1 MFCLPT
7 SASTEQT
14 TSDMLAQFRGLVL
27 SELPWGENDKLLTV
41 LTAEVGKVG
50 VLVKGGYSLK
60 NKASPACMPLC
71 YTEFVTADRG
81 GRPWVREATEI
92 ESFSAIRADL
102 ELTATALY
110 MCDVAGEV
118 CIENNDE
125 SEMLQLMLN
134 TLYALDR
141 GLKDRRLIK
150 AAFELRCAAV
160 AGFSPDLVKC
170 AYCGND
176 DSAVMYLD
184 VMDGCIHC
192 EECRRKNNLRGAREG
207 HTAMLF
213 TLDKPLLDAMR
224 YVSYSHAKRYLSFDV
239 PKDAEG
245 VFCDYCEK
253 YLLNHV
259 DRGFKTL
266 DFLRSLEYLP

>member
-1 MFCLPT
+1 
-7 SASTEQT
+7 
-14 TSDMLAQFRGLVL
+14 MLAQFRGLVL
-27 SELPWGENDKLLTV
+27 NELPWGENDKLLTV

-50 VLVKGGYSLK
+50 VLLKGGYSLK
-60 NKASPACMPLC
+60 SKAAPACMPLC

-102 ELTATALY
+102 ELTAAALY
-110 MCDVAGEV
+110 MCDVACEV
-118 CIENNDE
+118 CVENSDE
-125 SEMLQLMLN
+125 SEMLQLVLN

-160 AGFSPDLVKC
+160 AGFSPDLVRC
-170 AYCGND
+170 VYCESE
-176 DSAVMYLD
+176 DSEVMYLD

-192 EECRRKNNLRGAREG
+192 EECRKKSNQRGAREG
-207 HTAMLF
+207 HTLMLF
-213 TLDKPLLDAMR
+213 TLDRPLLDAMR
-224 YVSYSHAKRYLSFDV
+224 YVSYSPAKKYLSFEIPEDR
-239 PKDAEG
+239 KS

-253 YLLNHV
+253 YLLNHL